1 MAILPI
7 RMYPDPVLREAAP
20 PVTKVDESVLK
31 LISDMTETMHAA
43 PGVGLAA
50 PQVGVQRRVFVYRP
64 SMEDPVGAFVNP
76 KIVERSGEDVDEE
89 GCLSIPGL
97 SYPVVRAQRI
107 LVRGLDGAGEALEV
121 EAEDYVARILQHEI
135 DHLDGVLFIDR
146 IDPDLRREALRLIR
160 ERAVNGSPTPVPRT
174 LSRGTPPN
182 PPATRL

>member
-20 PVTKVDESVLK
+20 PVIEVDESVLK

-64 SMEDPVGAFVNP
+64 SAEDPVGAFVNP
-76 KIVERSGEDVDEE
+76 EITERSGEDVDDE

-107 LVRGLDGAGEALEV
+107 VVRGLDGSGQPIEV
-121 EAEDYVARILQHEI
+121 EAEDYEARILQHEI
-135 DHLDGVLFIDR
+135 DHLHGALCIDR
-146 IDPDLRREALRLIR
+146 MDSRSFMSVDQYQRFWSSKTVDQV
-160 ERAVNGSPTPVPRT
+160 RAE
-174 LSRGTPPN
+174 LD
-182 PPATRL
+182 ATR